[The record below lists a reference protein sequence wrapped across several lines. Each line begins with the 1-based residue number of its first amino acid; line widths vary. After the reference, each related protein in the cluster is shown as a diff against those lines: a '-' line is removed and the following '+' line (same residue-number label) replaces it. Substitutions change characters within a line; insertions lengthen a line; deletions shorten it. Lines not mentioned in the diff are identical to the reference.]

1 VRKKLLINILLAGM
15 LVQGMPVQTVYAEE
29 MDEQSEAEITETA
42 EQDESVVSEETE
54 LQFTEGYAEPKQFRI
69 NLDNA
74 AIADAEGNII
84 EERSILEGTDI
95 YLVYI
100 PEDSDRDEFV
110 NWDVYT
116 ETGNRIQVKNNS
128 FRMPSENVYVE
139 AEFNRYFFISIT
151 GGKADKQKAIAG
163 ETVSISL
170 NKLGDNE
177 DFQGWVSGT
186 GNVSFADSKSTSTSF
201 VMPVEDVTVTG
212 KVVKA
217 NGFKVI
223 DGKTYYFSNGIKA
236 TGWKAINNQWYYF
249 ESNGVMV
256 IGWKK
261 ISNKWYYFKASG
273 VMVTG
278 WNKINGKWYR
288 MNKSGA
294 MLTGWQQS
302 GGKWYYLDSSGAM
315 QTGWKKISNKWY
327 YFKASGVMVTGW
339 NKINGKW
346 YCMNKSGAMLTGW
359 QQSGGKWYYLN
370 TSSGAMVTGWQ
381 KISNKWYYFEASG
394 AMVTGW
400 NEINGKWYYMN
411 KSGAMLTGFQQ
422 SGGKW
427 YYMNK
432 FGVMQ
437 TGWQIIS
444 NQWYYFQGSGAMV
457 TGIREINRKYYKFS
471 SSGVYNSEMFCSLSN
486 ARYILNT
493 STLKIHT
500 PGCRDV
506 VKISS
511 SNKQGTTWNIGELG
525 MFGYSPCKHCLK

>member
-84 EERSILEGTDI
+84 EERPILEGTDI

-278 WNKINGKWYR
+278 WNKINGKWY
-288 MNKSGA
+288 
-294 MLTGWQQS
+294 
-302 GGKWYYLDSSGAM
+302 
-315 QTGWKKISNKWY
+315 
-327 YFKASGVMVTGW
+327 
-339 NKINGKW
+339 
-346 YCMNKSGAMLTGW
+346 CMNKSGAMLTGW

-457 TGIREINRKYYKFS
+457 TGIREINGKYYKFS